1 MGEHSAKTMSAS
13 AALTRNVLVDSGTKL
28 KKTAAR
34 NKPVKKSGVRERPAK
49 TTRNGAR
56 TSTKKVFSPEK
67 KRTSQT
73 LRDVLANNPDVMDF
87 TVEKIVNSI
96 GGSSFGTSLAFFAIP
111 EVVPIPI
118 PGLAAIV
125 VIPTAVISAQMAAGH
140 QQIKLPKF
148 ILKKTVPRKALAAAI
163 HAILP
168 FLEKAEKVSKPRWK
182 WATTP
187 LAKRLLGI
195 FIFILA
201 LSIAFPMPGFNMPQ
215 AISTFIIALGL
226 VENDGILVV
235 AGVLAGFAS
244 LALLGGAVFGLFSF
258 LGFGFGLGGK

>member
-1 MGEHSAKTMSAS
+1 MSAS
-13 AALTRNVLVDSGTKL
+13 AALTRDILADPGAPS
-28 KKTAAR
+28 KTTQRR
-34 NKPVKKSGVRERPAK
+34 NKPVTKSSTARERSS
-49 TTRNGAR
+49 TTSKKARSVAGTSGKKALSAEKAR
-56 TSTKKVFSPEK
+56 TS
-67 KRTSQT
+67 QI
-73 LRDVLANNPDVMDF
+73 LRDLLANNPNEVDF

-96 GGSSFGTSLAFFAIP
+96 GGTSFGTSLMFFAIP
-111 EVVPIPI
+111 EVVPIPV

-140 QQIKLPKF
+140 TQIRLPKF
-148 ILKKTVPRKALAAAI
+148 ILKKTVPRRALAAAI

-168 FLEKAEKVSKPRWK
+168 ILEKVEKVSKPRWK

-187 LAKRLLGI
+187 LAKRLLGV

-226 VENDGILVV
+226 VEDDGMLVA
-235 AGVLAGFAS
+235 AGVIAGLAS
-244 LALLGGAVFGLFSF
+244 LALLGGVVFGLFSF
-258 LGFGFGLGGK
+258 FGLGFGRA

>member
-1 MGEHSAKTMSAS
+1 MSAS
-13 AALTRNVLVDSGTKL
+13 AALSPTILDDPGVKA
-28 KKTAAR
+28 KKTTAR
-34 NKPVKKSGVRERPAK
+34 TPSAKRAVPREKAPAVTK
-49 TTRNGAR
+49 NTRTGKRSSAKLPASRRAR
-56 TSTKKVFSPEK
+56 TS
-67 KRTSQT
+67 QI
-73 LRDVLANNPDVMDF
+73 LREILANNPDVEDF

-96 GGSSFGTSLAFFAIP
+96 GETSFGTSLMFFAIP
-111 EVVPIPI
+111 EVVPIPV

-125 VIPTAVISAQMAAGH
+125 VIPTAVISGQMAVGH
-140 QQIKLPKF
+140 KQIRLPKF

-163 HAILP
+163 RAILP
-168 FLEKAEKVSKPRWK
+168 LLEKVEKVSKPRWR

-187 LAKRLLGI
+187 VAKRLLGC

-226 VENDGILVV
+226 VEDDGILVA
-235 AGVLAGFAS
+235 AGVLGGLAS

-258 LGFGFGLGGK
+258 LGWGFGRP

>member
-1 MGEHSAKTMSAS
+1 MSAS
-13 AALTRNVLVDSGTKL
+13 AAPASNILAHPGAKV
-28 KKTAAR
+28 KKTA
-34 NKPVKKSGVRERPAK
+34 VRKISSTAAK
-49 TTRNGAR
+49 TTRSGAR
-56 TSTKKVFSPEK
+56 TSAKKALPAEK
-67 KRTSQT
+67 KRTSQI
-73 LRDVLANNPDVMDF
+73 LRDILADNPNVTEF
-87 TVEKIVNSI
+87 SVEKIVNSI
-96 GGSSFGTSLAFFAIP
+96 GGTSFGTSLMFFAIP

-125 VIPTAVISAQMAAGH
+125 VIPTAVIAGQMAIGH
-140 QQIKLPKF
+140 KQIKLPKF

-168 FLEKAEKVSKPRWK
+168 LLEKAEKLSKPRWK

-226 VENDGILVV
+226 VEDDGILVA
-235 AGVLAGFAS
+235 AGVLAGLAS
-244 LALLGGAVFGLFSF
+244 LALLGGAIFGIFSF
-258 LGFGFGLGGK
+258 IGLGFGGQP

>member
-1 MGEHSAKTMSAS
+1 MSAS
-13 AALTRNVLVDSGTKL
+13 AAPTSNILADPGAKV
-28 KKTAAR
+28 KKTA
-34 NKPVKKSGVRERPAK
+34 VRKVSSAAAK
-49 TTRNGAR
+49 TTRSGAR
-56 TSTKKVFSPEK
+56 ASARKALSPEK
-67 KRTSQT
+67 KRTSQI
-73 LRDVLANNPDVMDF
+73 LRGILADNPNATDF

-96 GGSSFGTSLAFFAIP
+96 GGTSFGTTLMFFAIP

-125 VIPTAVISAQMAAGH
+125 VIPTAVISAQMAVGH
-140 QQIKLPKF
+140 KQIKLPKF

-168 FLEKAEKVSKPRWK
+168 LLEKAEKLSKPRWK
-182 WATTP
+182 WATTS
-187 LAKRLLGI
+187 LAKRLLGV

-226 VENDGILVV
+226 VEDDGILVA
-235 AGVLAGFAS
+235 AGVLAGLAS

-258 LGFGFGLGGK
+258 IGFSFGGRP